1 MFTGSTNL
9 IQDGF
14 YDAEQMRPGSQFL
27 SLEDYCK
34 QELHDKR
41 PVLFVNAKPE

>member
-14 YDAEQMRPGSQFL
+14 YDAGQMRPGSQFL
-27 SLEDYCK
+27 SLESSVKEKD
-34 QELHDKR
+34 QRRVGLESG
-41 PVLFVNAKPE
+41 

>member
-14 YDAEQMRPGSQFL
+14 YDAGQMRPGSQFL
-27 SLEDYCK
+27 SLEDYCEYHAGK
-34 QELHDKR
+34 H
-41 PVLFVNAKPE
+41 